1 MLGPF
6 FEDHVLGIMAHFSDT
21 INDGLDSQP
30 MLEKLRCLGAIRE
43 MLTLAKNHI
52 SSGLPQVVWHCF
64 LFPVHANNRV
74 DLGLSTVCHPE

>member
-43 MLTLAKNHI
+43 MLTLAKSHI
-52 SSGLPQVVWHCF
+52 SSGLPQVVLQWS
-64 LFPVHANNRV
+64 LLLVYANNPI
-74 DLGLSTVCHPE
+74 DLGMSTVCYPE

>member
-43 MLTLAKNHI
+43 MLILAKRHI
-52 SSGLPQVVWHCF
+52 CSGLPQVV
-64 LFPVHANNRV
+64 
-74 DLGLSTVCHPE
+74 

>member
-1 MLGPF
+1 
-6 FEDHVLGIMAHFSDT
+6 MAHFSDT

-43 MLTLAKNHI
+43 MLILAKNHI
-52 SSGLPQVVWHCF
+52 SSGLPQVVSQLD
-64 LFPVHANNRV
+64 LFPLYANNLI